1 LLINYSFSHSGD
13 QTSSVYLQTL
23 EEVIGRAEQQ
33 QLAHFKQHFDNQFAK
48 LNRRLDR
55 VQHCNEVEYAKKN
68 VAAHTEGF
76 EKAFPKLPC
85 KSLQDIEALTTV
97 LGCTTL
103 AVNAV
108 CNFGHYFPV
117 ANVTFSFIVRFATCP

>member
-1 LLINYSFSHSGD
+1 MNLK
-13 QTSSVYLQTL
+13 TL
-23 EEVIGRAEQQ
+23 EEVIGRALQQ
-33 QLAHFKQHFDNQFAK
+33 QLAHFKQHVDNQFAK
-48 LNRRLDR
+48 LNRRLDQ
-55 VQHCNEVEYAKKN
+55 VEHCNVVDYAKIN

-85 KSLQDIEALTTV
+85 KTLQEIEALNTV

-108 CNFGHYFPV
+108 CNFDHYFPV